1 MQIYFP
7 GCAIVALC
15 PVVMQVPMCKVRCL
29 LAFHYLGYN
38 FRGGGEEGEQ
48 KRRKRLNHISELEA
62 YSIITVIAT
71 LEL

>member
-1 MQIYFP
+1 
-7 GCAIVALC
+7 
-15 PVVMQVPMCKVRCL
+15 MQVPMCKVRCL